1 MATMTD
7 EQRRRFLLEG
17 TRTAILATVRANG
30 RPHAAPVWFTLD
42 GDDVLFTTAAAT
54 VKGRNLRRDGRA
66 TVVVDLQEPPYAYV
80 MLSGTAM
87 LSDDPG
93 ELRRVATAVGGRYM
107 GANRAEEFGDR
118 NAVAGELVVRLTP
131 TTILSEGDVS
141 G

>member
-1 MATMTD
+1 MTD

-17 TRTAILATVRANG
+17 TRTAILATVRADG

-80 MLSGTAM
+80 MLSGTAT

>member
-1 MATMTD
+1 MTD

-17 TRTAILATVRANG
+17 TRTAILATVRADG

-80 MLSGTAM
+80 MLSGTTT

>member
-1 MATMTD
+1 MTD